1 MIVSGTSQP
10 SRMSAA
16 HPIAGVKRIM
26 EELGGDPNL
35 CNAKGLPPVYEAC
48 ENVDGS
54 SNKDDR
60 WGMWVWWLVIVG
72 GKP

>member
-1 MIVSGTSQP
+1 M
-10 SRMSAA
+10 MSAS
-16 HPIAGVKRIM
+16 PGVKRIM
-26 EELGGDPNL
+26 TELGGDPNL

-60 WGMWVWWLVIVG
+60 EMMGDVGCDSWGG
-72 GKP
+72 NRDK

>member
-1 MIVSGTSQP
+1 MT
-10 SRMSAA
+10 
-16 HPIAGVKRIM
+16 
-26 EELGGDPNL
+26 ELGGDPNL

-60 WGMWVWWLVIVG
+60 EMMGDVGCDSWGG
-72 GKP
+72 NRDK